1 MIYKVRKITPRQDLD
16 DGLTERCWTKPGVDA
31 AFGPLGMNM
40 SWLLAGYVVCL
51 LGGGGGGGG
60 ERVEG
65 GFLKRG
71 NNLEPLER

>member
-51 LGGGGGGGG
+51 LGGGD

-71 NNLEPLER
+71 NLEPLER